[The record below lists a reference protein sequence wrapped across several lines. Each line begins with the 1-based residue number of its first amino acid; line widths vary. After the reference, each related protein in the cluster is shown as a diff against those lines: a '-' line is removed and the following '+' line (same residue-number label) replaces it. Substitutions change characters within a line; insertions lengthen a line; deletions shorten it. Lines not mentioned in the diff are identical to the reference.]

1 MKFKDFSSV
10 GTFGFKLHSGSTE
23 DFSYS
28 RISSKEIKAGIYGS
42 SEDSQGGKK
51 PKDKKKD
58 YSQERKN
65 KRGE

>member
-1 MKFKDFSSV
+1 MKFKDFTSGTNSS
-10 GTFGFKLHSGSTE
+10 FKLHDANGM
-23 DFSYS
+23 DFNYS